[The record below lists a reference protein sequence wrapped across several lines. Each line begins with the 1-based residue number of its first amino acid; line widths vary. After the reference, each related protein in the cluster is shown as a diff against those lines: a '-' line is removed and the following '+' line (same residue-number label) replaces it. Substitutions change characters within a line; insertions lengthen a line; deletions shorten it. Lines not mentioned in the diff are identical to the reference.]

1 MCRHVTRAWRA
12 VRLTDRHQCCDFQGD
27 NVAPVALVLRFGFC
41 AGSDV
46 ARGPRSW
53 EAGCSRTRRVL
64 GLVQASETWT
74 LKAEARRV
82 DSGLASPNLLRVPG
96 LAVGR
101 CCGMAVLVAVPHTRQ
116 ALREAV
122 SVRLGCPVCGQAAAS
137 SRAVHLSPSE
147 AAPCTSL
154 ACRHHCDCTRSGAES
169 RASCWKRWGL
179 AHLCGLLLGK
189 EFTAGLKG

>member
-1 MCRHVTRAWRA
+1 MGG
-12 VRLTDRHQCCDFQGD
+12 RLLPNQKGAGT
-27 NVAPVALVLRFGFC
+27 C
-41 AGSDV
+41 AG
-46 ARGPRSW
+46 
-53 EAGCSRTRRVL
+53 L
-64 GLVQASETWT
+64 GD
-74 LKAEARRV
+74 RRV
-82 DSGLASPNLLRVPG
+82 DSGLVSPNLLRVPG

-101 CCGMAVLVAVPHTRQ
+101 CRGMAVLVAVPHTRQ

-189 EFTAGLKG
+189 EFTAGLKGGNFDSRGEFE